1 MIRRPPRSTL
11 FPYTTLFRSVLASPA
26 GGPVS
31 GLPGEI
37 RPPPALPEHA
47 PRHARAV
54 HRRRLCNPP
63 VLRGGGQA
71 VRHSRLHGI
80 RIPPRVGGYA
90 AEALRPS
97 LPRHLRPGLVWPVG
111 LQGAV
116 AGETGRRT
124 GA

>member
-11 FPYTTLFRSVLASPA
+11 FPYTTLFRS
-26 GGPVS
+26 
-31 GLPGEI
+31 
-37 RPPPALPEHA
+37 
-47 PRHARAV
+47 
-54 HRRRLCNPP
+54 HRRRLRNPP

-71 VRHSRLHGI
+71 IRHSRLHGT
-80 RIPPRVGGYA
+80 RIPPRGGGYA

-97 LPRHLRPGLVWPVG
+97 LPRHLRPGLVWAVG

-124 GA
+124 RATPCHQGREGLPLGRDALTL